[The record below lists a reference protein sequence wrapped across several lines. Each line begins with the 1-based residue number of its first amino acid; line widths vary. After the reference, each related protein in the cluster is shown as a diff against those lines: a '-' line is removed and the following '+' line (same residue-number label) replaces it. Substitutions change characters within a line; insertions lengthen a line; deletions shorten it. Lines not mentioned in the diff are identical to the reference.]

1 MPEEMPVGRPEGR
14 PLRVIVV
21 DDEELARTLVRELLG
36 AHSDIEIIAEC
47 GNGFEAVKAVTDKKP
62 DLLLLDIQ
70 MPKLDGFDVL
80 ELIGTEVPVI
90 FVTAYDQYAIKAF
103 QVHAVDYLLKPFGA
117 ERLAEALARAR
128 VRIGTREALPAK
140 ALVSEARAARAPL
153 ERILIRDK
161 ADVHVIPVAK
171 IDYFESQDDYV
182 SLKVGDKTLLKEQ
195 TLAEL
200 EQLLDPGRFVRI
212 HRRYLLNVAR
222 LAKIEQS
229 VTDSRVAVLQDGTEI
244 PISRSGYAKLR
255 EIL

>member
-1 MPEEMPVGRPEGR
+1 MTAPAEL
-14 PLRVIVV
+14 LRVIVV
-21 DDEELARTLVRELLG
+21 DDEALARTLLRELLG
-36 AHSDIEIIAEC
+36 AHADIEIIAEC

-80 ELIGTEVPVI
+80 ELIGAEVPVI

-117 ERLAEALARAR
+117 ERLAEALTRARAR
-128 VRIGTREALPAK
+128 IGAREALPAK
-140 ALVSEARAARAPL
+140 ALVSEARAARTPL

-195 TLAEL
+195 TLTEL

-229 VTDSRVAVLQDGTEI
+229 MTDSRVAVLQDGTEI

>member
-1 MPEEMPVGRPEGR
+1 M
-14 PLRVIVV
+14 
-21 DDEELARTLVRELLG
+21 
-36 AHSDIEIIAEC
+36 
-47 GNGFEAVKAVTDKKP
+47 
-62 DLLLLDIQ
+62 
-70 MPKLDGFDVL
+70 
-80 ELIGTEVPVI
+80 
-90 FVTAYDQYAIKAF
+90 
-103 QVHAVDYLLKPFGA
+103 DYLLKPFGA
-117 ERLAEALARAR
+117 ERLAEALTRARAR
-128 VRIGTREALPAK
+128 IGAREALPAK
-140 ALVSEARAARAPL
+140 ALVSEARAARTPL

-195 TLAEL
+195 TLSEL

-229 VTDSRVAVLQDGTEI
+229 MTDSRVAVLQDGTEI

>member
-1 MPEEMPVGRPEGR
+1 VTAPAEL

-21 DDEELARTLVRELLG
+21 DDEALARTLLRELLA
-36 AHSDIEIIAEC
+36 AHADIEIIAEC
-47 GNGFEAVKAVTDKKP
+47 GNGFEAVKAVTEKKP

-128 VRIGTREALPAK
+128 VRIGTREALPAT
-140 ALVSEARAARAPL
+140 ALVSAARAARSPL

-195 TLAEL
+195 TLSEL
-200 EQLLDPGRFVRI
+200 EQLLDAGRFVRI

-229 VTDSRVAVLQDGTEI
+229 MTDSRVAILHDGTEL
-244 PISRSGYAKLR
+244 PISRSGYSKLR

>member
-1 MPEEMPVGRPEGR
+1 M
-14 PLRVIVV
+14 RVIVV
-21 DDEELARTLVRELLG
+21 DDEELARALLRELLA
-36 AHSDIEIIAEC
+36 AHEDVEIVAEC

-80 ELIGTEVPVI
+80 ELIGTDVPVI
-90 FVTAYDQYAIKAF
+90 FTTAFDQYAIKAF

-117 ERLAEALARAR
+117 ERLAEALVRAR
-128 VRIGTREALPAK
+128 SRIMTRETLPVK
-140 ALVSEARAARAPL
+140 ALVSDARMARSPL

-171 IDYFESQDDYV
+171 IDYFEAQDDYV
-182 SLKVGDKTLLKEQ
+182 SLKVGDRNLLKEQ
-195 TLAEL
+195 TLSEL
-200 EQLLDPGRFVRI
+200 EQLLDPNRFVRI

-229 VTDSRVAVLQDGTEI
+229 VTDSRVAVLHDGTEL

>member
-1 MPEEMPVGRPEGR
+1 MPEDI
-14 PLRVIVV
+14 LRVIVV
-21 DDEELARTLVRELLG
+21 DDEELARTLLRELLG
-36 AHSDIEIIAEC
+36 AHADIEIIGEC
-47 GNGFEAVKAVTDKKP
+47 GNGFEAVKAVTEKKP

-128 VRIGTREALPAK
+128 ARIGTRDALPAM
-140 ALVSEARAARAPL
+140 ALVAEARAARSPL

-195 TLAEL
+195 TLSEL

>member
-1 MPEEMPVGRPEGR
+1 
-14 PLRVIVV
+14 
-21 DDEELARTLVRELLG
+21 
-36 AHSDIEIIAEC
+36 
-47 GNGFEAVKAVTDKKP
+47 
-62 DLLLLDIQ
+62 LLLDVQ

-80 ELIGTEVPVI
+80 ELIGADVPVI
-90 FVTAYDQYAIKAF
+90 FTTAFDQYAIKAF

-117 ERLAEALARAR
+117 ERLAEALVRAR
-128 VRIGTREALPAK
+128 SRILSREPLPAK
-140 ALVSEARAARAPL
+140 ALVSEARTARTPL

-171 IDYFESQDDYV
+171 IDYFEAQDDYV
-182 SLKVGDKTLLKEQ
+182 SLKVGERNLLKEQ
-195 TLAEL
+195 TLSEL
-200 EQLLDPGRFVRI
+200 EQLLDPNRFVRI

-229 VTDSRVAVLQDGTEI
+229 VTDSRVAILQDGSEL

>member
-1 MPEEMPVGRPEGR
+1 M
-14 PLRVIVV
+14 RVIVV
-21 DDEELARTLVRELLG
+21 DDEELARALLRELL
-36 AHSDIEIIAEC
+36 AAYEDIEIVAEC
-47 GNGFEAVKAVTDKKP
+47 GNGFEAVKAVTEKKP
-62 DLLLLDIQ
+62 DLLLLDVQ

-80 ELIGTEVPVI
+80 ELIGADVPVI
-90 FVTAYDQYAIKAF
+90 FTTAFDQYAIKAF

-117 ERLAEALARAR
+117 ERLAEALVRAR
-128 VRIGTREALPAK
+128 SRIMSRETLPAK
-140 ALVSEARAARAPL
+140 ALVSEARAARSPL

-171 IDYFESQDDYV
+171 IDYFEAQDDYV
-182 SLKVGDKTLLKEQ
+182 SLKVGDRNLLKEQ
-195 TLAEL
+195 TLSEL

-222 LAKIEQS
+222 LVRIEQS
-229 VTDSRVAVLQDGTEI
+229 VTDSRVAILHDGTEL

>member
-1 MPEEMPVGRPEGR
+1 M
-14 PLRVIVV
+14 RVIVV
-21 DDEELARTLVRELLG
+21 DDEELARALLRELLA
-36 AHSDIEIIAEC
+36 AHEDVEIVAEC
-47 GNGFEAVKAVTDKKP
+47 GNGFEAVKAVTEKKP
-62 DLLLLDIQ
+62 DLLLLDVQ

-80 ELIGTEVPVI
+80 ELIGADVPVV
-90 FVTAYDQYAIKAF
+90 FTTAFDQYAIKAF

-117 ERLAEALARAR
+117 ERLAEALVRAR
-128 VRIGTREALPAK
+128 SRILSREALPAK
-140 ALVSEARAARAPL
+140 ALVSEARTARSPL

-171 IDYFESQDDYV
+171 IDYFEAQDDYV
-182 SLKVGDKTLLKEQ
+182 SLKVGDKNLLKEQ
-195 TLAEL
+195 TLSEL
-200 EQLLDPGRFVRI
+200 EQLLDPNRFVRI

-229 VTDSRVAVLQDGTEI
+229 VTDSRVAILQDGTEI

>member
-1 MPEEMPVGRPEGR
+1 MRVRPSL

-21 DDEELARTLVRELLG
+21 DDEELARALLRELLG
-36 AHSDIEIIAEC
+36 AHADVEIVAEC
-47 GNGFEAVKAVTDKKP
+47 GNGFEAVKAVTEKKP
-62 DLLLLDIQ
+62 DLLLLDVQ

-80 ELIGTEVPVI
+80 ELIGTDVPVI

-128 VRIGTREALPAK
+128 HANRCR
-140 ALVSEARAARAPL
+140 ARRCRRRRWCQRRGRRARRSSASSSATAPTSTSF
-153 ERILIRDK
+153 
-161 ADVHVIPVAK
+161 PVAK

-182 SLKVGDKTLLKEQ
+182 SLKVGDRQLLKEQ

-222 LAKIEQS
+222 LARIEQA
-229 VTDSRVAVLQDGTEI
+229 VTESRVAILQDGTEL

>member
-1 MPEEMPVGRPEGR
+1 VTAPAEL

-21 DDEELARTLVRELLG
+21 DDEALARSLLRELLA
-36 AHSDIEIIAEC
+36 AHADIEIIAEC
-47 GNGFEAVKAVTDKKP
+47 GNGFEAVKAVAEKKP
-62 DLLLLDIQ
+62 DLILLDIQ

-90 FVTAYDQYAIKAF
+90 FVTAYDQYAIRAF

-128 VRIGTREALPAK
+128 VRIGTHEALPAK
-140 ALVSEARAARAPL
+140 ALVSEARAARSPL

-182 SLKVGDKTLLKEQ
+182 SLKVGDRTHLKEQ
-195 TLAEL
+195 TLSEL

>member
-1 MPEEMPVGRPEGR
+1 MPEDI
-14 PLRVIVV
+14 LRVIVV
-21 DDEELARTLVRELLG
+21 DDEALARTLLRELLG
-36 AHSDIEIIAEC
+36 AHADIEIIGEC
-47 GNGFEAVKAVTDKKP
+47 GNGFEAVKAVTEKKP
-62 DLLLLDIQ
+62 DLILLDIQ

-128 VRIGTREALPAK
+128 ARIGAREALPAK
-140 ALVSEARAARAPL
+140 ALVSEARAARSPL

-161 ADVHVIPVAK
+161 ADVHVVPVGK

-182 SLKVGDKTLLKEQ
+182 SLKVGDRTLLKEQ
-195 TLAEL
+195 TLSEL

-222 LAKIEQS
+222 LARIEQS
-229 VTDSRVAVLQDGTEI
+229 MTDSRVAVLQDGTEI

>member
-1 MPEEMPVGRPEGR
+1 MNAADM
-14 PLRVIVV
+14 LRVIVV
-21 DDEELARTLVRELLG
+21 DDEALARGLLRELLG
-36 AHSDIEIIAEC
+36 AHADIEVIAEC
-47 GNGFEAVKAVTDKKP
+47 GNGFEAVKAVTEKKP

-90 FVTAYDQYAIKAF
+90 FVTAYDQYAIRAF

-117 ERLAEALARAR
+117 ERLAEALTRARAR
-128 VRIGTREALPAK
+128 IGARETLPAK
-140 ALVSEARAARAPL
+140 ALVSEARATRTPL

-195 TLAEL
+195 TLSEL

>member
-1 MPEEMPVGRPEGR
+1 MMPEDI
-14 PLRVIVV
+14 LRVIVV
-21 DDEELARTLVRELLG
+21 DDEELARTLLRELLG
-36 AHSDIEIIAEC
+36 AHADIEIIGEC
-47 GNGFEAVKAVTDKKP
+47 GNGFEAVKAVTEKKP

-80 ELIGTEVPVI
+80 ELIGTEVPVV

-128 VRIGTREALPAK
+128 ARIGAREALPAK
-140 ALVSEARAARAPL
+140 ALVSEARAARSPL

-195 TLAEL
+195 TLSEL